1 MGRSTRQLVAL
12 LPAMLC
18 AVWSLLVLPGST
30 ASASSPTPTGH
41 PAAAGYAPA
50 GMPVSAPAGTPNFAS
65 AGMPNSAPAGLL
77 VAAPSG
83 MPNFAPAGTPVAAPS
98 GMPNSGSAETPVS
111 PLSGTPVSPLS
122 GTPVSPLSG
131 TPVSAPTPGAGPRVS
146 APEPHF
152 APTAVVRLP
161 AAVENPVRIPVTPPG
176 AAAVPVDLTLPAARG
191 VLAGDPRRE
200 RAPPGGAHDPRAPR
214 GPPSTRHS

>member
-30 ASASSPTPTGH
+30 ASASSPAPTGH
-41 PAAAGYAPA
+41 PAAAGYAQA
-50 GMPVSAPAGTPNFAS
+50 AMPVS
-65 AGMPNSAPAGLL
+65 
-77 VAAPSG
+77 APSG
-83 MPNFAPAGTPVAAPS
+83 MPNSASAGVPVSAPSGMPNSASAGVPVSAPS
-98 GMPNSGSAETPVS
+98 GMPNSGSA
-111 PLSGTPVSPLS
+111 GTPVYALS

-131 TPVSAPTPGAGPRVS
+131 TPVSAPTPGAGSRVS

-200 RAPPGGAHDPRAPR
+200 RAPPGAAHDPRAPR

>member
-1 MGRSTRQLVAL
+1 MSRSTRQLAAL

-30 ASASSPTPTGH
+30 ASAASTGH
-41 PAAAGYAPA
+41 VAAAGHAP
-50 GMPVSAPAGTPNFAS
+50 VGTPNWAS
-65 AGMPNSAPAGLL
+65 AGI
-77 VAAPSG
+77 
-83 MPNFAPAGTPVAAPS
+83 PVAAPS
-98 GMPNSGSAETPVS
+98 GMPNSGSA
-111 PLSGTPVSPLS
+111 GTPVSALP
-122 GTPVSPLSG
+122 GTPVSTPPG

-176 AAAVPVDLTLPAARG
+176 AAAGPVDLTLPAARG

-200 RAPPGGAHDPRAPR
+200 RAPPGAAHDPRAPR

>member
-1 MGRSTRQLVAL
+1 MGRSTRRLVAL

-18 AVWSLLVLPGST
+18 AVWSLLVLP
-30 ASASSPTPTGH
+30 AATPTGH
-41 PAAAGYAPA
+41 PAAAGHAPA
-50 GMPVSAPAGTPNFAS
+50 GTPVSAPAGTP
-65 AGMPNSAPAGLL
+65 
-77 VAAPSG
+77 VY
-83 MPNFAPAGTPVAAPS
+83 APAGTPVYAP
-98 GMPNSGSAETPVS
+98 A
-111 PLSGTPVSPLS
+111 
-122 GTPVSPLSG
+122 G
-131 TPVSAPTPGAGPRVS
+131 TPVSAPTGTPHSAPAHGAGARAS

-176 AAAVPVDLTLPAARG
+176 AAAVPLDLSLPARG

-200 RAPPGGAHDPRAPR
+200 RAPPGAAHDPRAPR

>member
-18 AVWSLLVLPGST
+18 AVWSLLVLP
-30 ASASSPTPTGH
+30 AATPTGH
-41 PAAAGYAPA
+41 PAAAGHLPA
-50 GMPVSAPAGTPNFAS
+50 GTSVSVLAGTSVSVLAGTSVSVLAGTPVSVPAGTPVSAPAGTPV
-65 AGMPNSAPAGLL
+65 SAPAH
-77 VAAPSG
+77 
-83 MPNFAPAGTPVAAPS
+83 
-98 GMPNSGSAETPVS
+98 
-111 PLSGTPVSPLS
+111 
-122 GTPVSPLSG
+122 
-131 TPVSAPTPGAGPRVS
+131 GAGARAS

-176 AAAVPVDLTLPAARG
+176 AAAVPLDLSLPARG

-200 RAPPGGAHDPRAPR
+200 RAPPGAAHDPRAPR

>member
-18 AVWSLLVLPGST
+18 AVWSLLVLP
-30 ASASSPTPTGH
+30 AATPTGH
-41 PAAAGYAPA
+41 PAAAGHLPA
-50 GMPVSAPAGTPNFAS
+50 GTSVSVLAGTPVSVLAGTSVSVPAGTPVSAPAGTPV
-65 AGMPNSAPAGLL
+65 SAPAH
-77 VAAPSG
+77 
-83 MPNFAPAGTPVAAPS
+83 
-98 GMPNSGSAETPVS
+98 
-111 PLSGTPVSPLS
+111 
-122 GTPVSPLSG
+122 
-131 TPVSAPTPGAGPRVS
+131 GAGARAS

-176 AAAVPVDLTLPAARG
+176 AAAVPLDLSLPARG

-200 RAPPGGAHDPRAPR
+200 RAPPGAAHDPRAPR

>member
-18 AVWSLLVLPGST
+18 AVWSLLVLPGAT
-30 ASASSPTPTGH
+30 ASAASMASPAPTGH
-41 PAAAGYAPA
+41 PAAAGQAPV
-50 GMPVSAPAGTPNFAS
+50 GMPVFAP
-65 AGMPNSAPAGLL
+65 AGMPNSAP
-77 VAAPSG
+77 SG
-83 MPNFAPAGTPVAAPS
+83 IPVFAPAWTL
-98 GMPNSGSAETPVS
+98 VS
-111 PLSGTPVSPLS
+111 SPA
-122 GTPVSPLSG
+122 G
-131 TPVSAPTPGAGPRVS
+131 TPVSAPAHGAGSAPAHGAGPRAS

-152 APTAVVRLP
+152 APTALVRLP

-176 AAAVPVDLTLPAARG
+176 AAAVPVDLTLPARG

-200 RAPPGGAHDPRAPR
+200 RAPPGAAHDPRAPR